1 MFTTKGSQVMILQS
15 MRMLKEAVTV
25 RLTLLLPAFAPVLL
39 FIRVIS
45 DRTLV

>member
-15 MRMLKEAVTV
+15 MRMLKGAVTV
-25 RLTLLLPAFAPVLL
+25 RLTLLLPAVAFVLL

-45 DRTLV
+45 DITFV